1 MLWLFDLDVF
11 VNFLVIIDL
20 GVFFVL
26 IAFLL
31 NLTRLFQEYK
41 TSPLALRN
49 YSTKRVLFL
58 TLIFILAVL
67 TILMSATQSQFS
79 NHSPFFEQLSGWT
92 LGPALYDWTSIYN
105 FVYFSDLQ
113 LMSDLYFRTNI
124 FEFIVMNIFIYLG
137 ILVIITTL
145 NAKDWLNTWSTL
157 NDFNLGKFEK
167 HLYMRSQNLQFQ
179 VKRSATVRVWS
190 RSYYNIKTN
199 DSATNLSTFNR

>member
-49 YSTKRVLFL
+49 YSTKRILFL
-58 TLIFILAVL
+58 TLIFILVVL
-67 TILMSATQSQFS
+67 TMLMSATQSQSS
-79 NHSPFFEQLSGWT
+79 NHSPFLEQLGGWT
-92 LGPALYDWTSIYN
+92 LGPVLYDWTSVYN

-199 DSATNLSTFNR
+199 DSAADLSAFNR